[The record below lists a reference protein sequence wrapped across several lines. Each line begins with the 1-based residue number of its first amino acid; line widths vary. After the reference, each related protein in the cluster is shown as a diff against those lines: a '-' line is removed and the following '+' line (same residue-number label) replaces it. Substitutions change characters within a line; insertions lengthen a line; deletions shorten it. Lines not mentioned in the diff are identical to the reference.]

1 MVVIVIFVCALLL
14 TCALAWRRRGDPD
27 KDWEIDYDELTVG
40 PQLGVGGYGE
50 VYRALWKG
58 TEVAVKVMPADRIT
72 RDMEKSFKE
81 EVHPPNR
88 ARGHITR
95 ALTRSTLSVFR
106 CV

>member
-1 MVVIVIFVCALLL
+1 VVVIVIFVCALLL
-14 TCALAWRRRGDPD
+14 TCAIAWRRRGDPD
-27 KDWEIDYDELTVG
+27 KDWEIDYDELTMG

-81 EVHPPNR
+81 EVHTQP
-88 ARGHITR
+88 HTR
-95 ALTRSTLSVFR
+95 SRHTRVRLTRFTLRV
-106 CV
+106 